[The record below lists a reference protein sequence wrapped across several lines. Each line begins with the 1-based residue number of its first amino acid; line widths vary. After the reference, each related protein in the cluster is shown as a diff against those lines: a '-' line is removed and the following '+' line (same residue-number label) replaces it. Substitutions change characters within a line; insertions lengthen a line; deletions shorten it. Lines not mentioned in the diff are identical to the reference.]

1 MKNYVIAAEICRQIE
16 MTYTNEP
23 YIACE
28 IGRFQHVVFI
38 ENNTIKRLESYEWNK
53 DNYDYDKIIF
63 SETLFDALV
72 LLSKDLF

>member
-1 MKNYVIAAEICRQIE
+1 MKNYIIAAEICRQIE
-16 MTYTNEP
+16 MIYINEP

-38 ENNTIKRLESYEWNK
+38 ENNTIERLESYEWNK
-53 DNYDYDKIIF
+53 DSYEYDKIIF